1 MALFRR
7 KKEEFRP
14 DTPSVR
20 FTNRFYLSPQQRRK
34 WLKWL
39 LFSALC
45 LVMLLLQDVIFS
57 RVSINGATI
66 DLVPCAVLLVCVLQG
81 AEAGAVF
88 GLTTGL
94 VYYLSGSAPGVFV
107 ILLLPFL
114 GAVAAAFRQG
124 YLRKGFRAT
133 MLCAGVAVALYELS
147 VFGIGLL
154 LGVTLL
160 SRFWI
165 ALTATVLAVVA
176 LPVIFPMVYG
186 IAKIGGDTWKE

>member
-1 MALFRR
+1 M
-7 KKEEFRP
+7 
-14 DTPSVR
+14 
-20 FTNRFYLSPQQRRK
+20 
-34 WLKWL
+34 
-39 LFSALC
+39 
-45 LVMLLLQDVIFS
+45 MLLLQDVIFS

-88 GLTTGL
+88 GLITGL

-133 MLCAGVAVALYELS
+133 MLCAGVAVALYELT

>member
-14 DTPSVR
+14 DTPTVKFS
-20 FTNRFYLSPQQRRK
+20 NRLYMSPQQRRR
-34 WLKWL
+34 WLKWI

-57 RVSINGATI
+57 RISIRGATV
-66 DLVPCAVLLVCVLQG
+66 DLVPCAVLLICVLQG

-88 GLTTGL
+88 GLVAGL
-94 VYYLSGSAPGVFV
+94 LYYLSGSAPGVVV
-107 ILLLPFL
+107 ILLLPFF
-114 GAVAAAFRQG
+114 GAAAAAFRQG
-124 YLRKGFRAT
+124 YLRKGFRAS
-133 MLCAGVAVALYELS
+133 MLCAGVAVALYELT
-147 VFGIGLL
+147 VFGTGLV
-154 LGVTLL
+154 LGITLL

-165 ALTATVLAVVA
+165 ALTMTVLAVVA
-176 LPVIFPMVYG
+176 LPVIFPLVYG

>member
-1 MALFRR
+1 M
-7 KKEEFRP
+7 
-14 DTPSVR
+14 
-20 FTNRFYLSPQQRRK
+20 
-34 WLKWL
+34 
-39 LFSALC
+39 
-45 LVMLLLQDVIFS
+45 
-57 RVSINGATI
+57 
-66 DLVPCAVLLVCVLQG
+66 
-81 AEAGAVF
+81 
-88 GLTTGL
+88 
-94 VYYLSGSAPGVFV
+94 YYLSGSAPGVFV
-107 ILLLPFL
+107 ILLLPLL

-133 MLCAGVAVALYELS
+133 MLCAGVAVALYELT

>member
-20 FTNRFYLSPQQRRK
+20 FSNRFYLSPQQRRK

-88 GLTTGL
+88 GLIT
-94 VYYLSGSAPGVFV
+94 
-107 ILLLPFL
+107 
-114 GAVAAAFRQG
+114 
-124 YLRKGFRAT
+124 
-133 MLCAGVAVALYELS
+133 
-147 VFGIGLL
+147 
-154 LGVTLL
+154 
-160 SRFWI
+160 
-165 ALTATVLAVVA
+165 
-176 LPVIFPMVYG
+176 
-186 IAKIGGDTWKE
+186 